1 MGTASPAPADYASC
15 IDACAA
21 TTGCRAV
28 SYIPN
33 GPCYLKSA
41 LGQPNQNG
49 NVWGASLQSASSSS
63 SASSS
68 QSATPAT
75 SASSAAASSSATSSA
90 LSTPTFTSA
99 SVSASTSALSS
110 TPSSASSSAPSS
122 ASSSAPSGASSS
134 APSGVPSSASSSAS
148 SSAPSGYIVK
158 RIHEQN
164 FKRTLNCIVQCVF
177 LECDFQLILAEPFI
191 DPSFIKHTNIFHYF
205 KRTS

>member
-99 SVSASTSALSS
+99 SRVVERTFKRIVERTFRRIVERTFRRTLKRILKRI
-110 TPSSASSSAPSS
+110 
-122 ASSSAPSGASSS
+122 
-134 APSGVPSSASSSAS
+134 VK
-148 SSAPSGYIVK
+148 YIVK

>member
-99 SVSASTSALSS
+99 SHTIKRVVERTFKRIVERTFRRIVERTFRRTLKRILKRI
-110 TPSSASSSAPSS
+110 
-122 ASSSAPSGASSS
+122 
-134 APSGVPSSASSSAS
+134 VK
-148 SSAPSGYIVK
+148 YIVK